1 MNKFGE
7 RLKELRQENGI
18 GQVEL
23 AKQISVSKGIISLW
37 ENGLREPTL
46 SNLCALCDYL
56 TWRSTILSAESDIIY
71 NMVYY
76 IIRMACL
83 SYVNV
88 WIFHK
93 KLQNLSFIS
102 FFCNLRYNV
111 DFIWEYWYHKQA
123 VWRRVAVAKSFKSL
137 AGARTCVQQ
146 NERCCSEP

>member
-56 TWRSTILSAESDIIY
+56 T
-71 NMVYY
+71 
-76 IIRMACL
+76 
-83 SYVNV
+83 
-88 WIFHK
+88 
-93 KLQNLSFIS
+93 
-102 FFCNLRYNV
+102 
-111 DFIWEYWYHKQA
+111 
-123 VWRRVAVAKSFKSL
+123 
-137 AGARTCVQQ
+137 
-146 NERCCSEP
+146 